1 MSIDDV
7 LPRNRD
13 IQKAIEGMSEEEVR
27 EKLLR
32 IYTLAR
38 DSGGQNHEKLKA
50 FEKIKSLYMKDVLG
64 PMINKLTD
72 GE

>member
-13 IQKAIEGMSEEEVR
+13 IQKAIEGMSEEVR
-27 EKLLR
+27 GKLLR

-50 FEKIKSLYMKDVLG
+50 FGKIKSLYMKDVLG

-72 GE
+72 SE